1 MLFKTHYYGGIK
13 KYQWVAMPLALHGVV
28 ITQDGKTI
36 EVSIGDSDGDPV
48 FTITDLL
55 PHLAQKQMEKKMSEG
70 ITGEG
75 LNLLVGSM
83 PYNDEEVGEKVKLN
97 ILNLLSQKYM
107 RGNISRR
114 PNSRLYRHSRPGCRA

>member
-1 MLFKTHYYGGIK
+1 MDSPRIDLKPNPLYEEDELVLFKTHYYGGKEIPVGGNASCTARCCNHPGWK
-13 KYQWVAMPLALHGVV
+13 DYR
-28 ITQDGKTI
+28 
-36 EVSIGDSDGDPV
+36 SIHRGFEGDPV

-83 PYNDEEVGEKVKLN
+83 PYSDEDVGEAKA
-97 ILNLLSQKYM
+97 QYT
-107 RGNISRR
+107 
-114 PNSRLYRHSRPGCRA
+114 